1 MSSAFSIGFLFR
13 NMKEFK
19 ELKNWLDEYFN
30 KHQKQCCISIIKD
43 RKIME
48 LNYEKMKNAI
58 NLESDDF

>member
-1 MSSAFSIGFLFR
+1 
-13 NMKEFK
+13 MKEFK
-19 ELKNWLDEYFN
+19 ELKNWLDDYFN